1 MLFIRFKTRRSGRRQ
16 NTKRLLQDETR
27 VVVASS
33 RKLNFTEKDFEP
45 KHSTQLVRKS
55 MVLDHSVTLPQQ
67 YSKQKNCKK

>member
-1 MLFIRFKTRRSGRRQ
+1 MEDVKTQ
-16 NTKRLLQDETR
+16 NDYYRKSNETR

-55 MVLDHSVTLPQQ
+55 MALDHSVTLPQQ